1 MTSTTRNLISQ
12 PLSFGLDMNSD
23 DVEAAL
29 ALAKLAPDCPI
40 DQALEAIAIWQMRPR
55 AGAPRG
61 NTNRAVLNPRDY
73 NVQFRV
79 NAEELAL
86 LQRSAGGESVGTWV
100 RDLALSVA
108 RQTKE

>member
-1 MTSTTRNLISQ
+1 MNIQDLISQ
-12 PLSFGLDMNSD
+12 PLSFGLDMDSD
-23 DVEAAL
+23 DVKAAL
-29 ALAKLAPDCPI
+29 ALAKLTPDCPI
-40 DQALEAIAIWQMRPR
+40 DQAFEAIAVWQMRPKV
-55 AGAPRG
+55 GAPRG

-86 LQRSAGGESVGTWV
+86 LERSAGGESVGTWV